1 MINVNLDEKKI
12 DFALLNNF
20 RKGIQVGKTAKKKA
34 KATATEKLSIFKEPK
49 TVKKAKKNKTQAVKK
64 AKRSAKTS
72 RKK

>member
-34 KATATEKLSIFKEPK
+34 KAAEKLPIFKEQK